1 MPVSLGF
8 MSEQKTVLEFLAGR
22 RLTAVEIGEILGVT
36 EKTARKRLADSLNA
50 SDVITIC
57 RAVDVNPVEALV
69 ELEFVSVEETMNF
82 VDSDGQLLAT
92 ADQEAL
98 ILELVDRSLTTPQ
111 LADLLA
117 ARSRRPDVTVSFSE
131 GMTRAE
137 VEKQLAK
144 AQALGLIPMQ
154 DNVYPLTSLGQAQR
168 VADVDVQALIES
180 DEPYAANTSSEPL
193 PEDDHGWDA

>member
-1 MPVSLGF
+1 
-8 MSEQKTVLEFLAGR
+8 MSEQKTVLEHLARR
-22 RLTAVEIGEILGVT
+22 RLTAVEIGEILDVT
-36 EKTARKRLADSLNA
+36 EKTARKRLSDGLNA
-50 SDVITIC
+50 SDVIAIC
-57 RAVDVNPVEALV
+57 RAIGVNPVDALV
-69 ELEFVSVEETMNF
+69 ELEFVTVEEAMNF

-98 ILELVDRSLTTPQ
+98 ILELVDRSLSTPQ

-117 ARSRRPDVTVSFSE
+117 ARSRRPDVTISLTE
-131 GMTRAE
+131 GMSRAE

-144 AQALGLIPMQ
+144 AQALGLIPAA
-154 DNVYPLTSLGQAQR
+154 DNVYPLTSLGQAHR

>member
-1 MPVSLGF
+1 
-8 MSEQKTVLEFLAGR
+8 MSEQKTVLEHLARR
-22 RLTAVEIGEILGVT
+22 RLTAVEIGEILDVT
-36 EKTARKRLADSLNA
+36 EKTARKRLSDGLNA
-50 SDVITIC
+50 SDVIAIC
-57 RAVDVNPVEALV
+57 RAIGVNPVDALV
-69 ELEFVSVEETMNF
+69 ELKFVTVEEAMNF

-98 ILELVDRSLTTPQ
+98 ILELVDRSLSTPQ

-117 ARSRRPDVTVSFSE
+117 ARSRRPDVTISLTE
-131 GMTRAE
+131 GMSRAE

-144 AQALGLIPMQ
+144 AQALGLIPAA
-154 DNVYPLTSLGQAQR
+154 DNVYPLTSLGQAHR

>member
-1 MPVSLGF
+1 
-8 MSEQKTVLEFLAGR
+8 MSEQKTVLEHLARR
-22 RLTAVEIGEILGVT
+22 RLTAVEIGEILDVT
-36 EKTARKRLADSLNA
+36 EKTARKRLSDGLNA
-50 SDVITIC
+50 SDVIAIC
-57 RAVDVNPVEALV
+57 RAIGVNPVDALV
-69 ELEFVSVEETMNF
+69 ELEFVTVEEAMNF

-98 ILELVDRSLTTPQ
+98 ILELVDRSLSTPQ

-117 ARSRRPDVTVSFSE
+117 ARSRRPDVTISLTE

-144 AQALGLIPMQ
+144 AQALGLIPAA
-154 DNVYPLTSLGQAQR
+154 DNVYPLTSLGQAHR

>member
-1 MPVSLGF
+1 
-8 MSEQKTVLEFLAGR
+8 MSEQKTVLEHLEGR
-22 RLTAVEIGEILGVT
+22 RLTAVEIGEILDVT
-36 EKTARKRLADSLNA
+36 EKTARKRLADGLNA
-50 SDVITIC
+50 SDVISIC
-57 RAVDVNPVEALV
+57 RAVEVNPVDALV
-69 ELEFVSVEETMNF
+69 ELGFVTVEETMNF

-117 ARSRRPDVTVSFSE
+117 ARSRRPNVTISLTE
-131 GMTRAE
+131 GMSRAE

-144 AQALGLIPMQ
+144 AQALGLIPAA
-154 DNVYPLTSLGQAQR
+154 DNVYPLTSLGQAHR

>member
-1 MPVSLGF
+1 
-8 MSEQKTVLEFLAGR
+8 MSEQKTVLELLAGR
-22 RLTAVEIGEILGVT
+22 RLTAVEIGEILDVT
-36 EKTARKRLADSLNA
+36 EKTARKRLADGLNA
-50 SDVITIC
+50 SDVISIC
-57 RAVDVNPVEALV
+57 RAVEVNPVDALV
-69 ELEFVSVEETMNF
+69 ELGFVTVEETMNF

-117 ARSRRPDVTVSFSE
+117 ARSRRPDVTISLTE

-144 AQALGLIPMQ
+144 AQALGLIPME
-154 DNVYPLTSLGQAQR
+154 DNVYPLTSLGQAHR